1 MGGKSLTLSTVLQK
15 LKFHRF
21 TRYKITT
28 KYTCILFHYLEGT
41 MQSAGTH
48 PSSLVRQEQWC
59 SGNAQHVFINLEH
72 KSIGTNRFL
81 DEIP

>member
-48 PSSLVRQEQWC
+48 PPSLVRQE
-59 SGNAQHVFINLEH
+59 HVFINLEH